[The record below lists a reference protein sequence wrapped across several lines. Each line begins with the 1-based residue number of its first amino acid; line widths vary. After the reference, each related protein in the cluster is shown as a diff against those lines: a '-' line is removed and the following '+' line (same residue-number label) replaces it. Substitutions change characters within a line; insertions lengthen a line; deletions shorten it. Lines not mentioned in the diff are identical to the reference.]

1 VKAPKPKKAAW
12 PIEIWPVKPT
22 TMFRPEGGDAED
34 ADLDQQAEDVFVDDV
49 RRKADQD
56 DAAIMALRLVV
67 VGNTVVSAA

>member
-1 VKAPKPKKAAW
+1 MADRDLAGEADDDVEA
-12 PIEIWPVKPT
+12 
-22 TMFRPEGGDAED
+22 EGGDAED

-56 DAAIMALRLVV
+56 DAAIIALRLVV